1 MAAFFVR
8 KIMDPEDIKKDDV
21 ANQLKLVNASVKE
34 LTEKALPAAENA
46 LKEAKKAGDLSEK
59 TKNDVD
65 KLLTDLNTQRDL
77 QNQLAT
83 QLGEAE
89 QMFARLGNNG
99 GQSPAKNRAGDLV
112 IVDEAMI
119 EFSKN
124 VSAGRRLAID
134 MPRNAL
140 TSFAV
145 NPVDGS
151 TKIITNPNQ
160 RLTVRD
166 LLAPGDTESNAVAYL
181 RELLFTNNAAPV
193 AENTTKPYSEIT
205 FEEVLSG
212 VKTVAHLM
220 KIAKQTLDDLPQL
233 RSIINGRL
241 LNGLKRVED
250 TQLLFGSGVGNN
262 LHGIYTQA
270 TAFANPSTKT
280 TPSNSLDVMRLAMLQ
295 VTLAELSA
303 TGHVMHDID
312 WTDIELIKD
321 ANTKGYLFSNPF
333 GTLEARLW
341 GLPVAQTNQA
351 GMLGNFLTGSFA
363 DAAQIFDRE
372 DANVV
377 ISTENA
383 DDFEKN
389 MVSVRAEERL
399 ALAVYRPQAF
409 VKGSLT
415 VGP

>member
-1 MAAFFVR
+1 MR
-8 KIMDPEDIKKDDV
+8 KIMTDQTKDQT
-21 ANQLKLVNASVKE
+21 AEQLKQVNASVKE
-34 LTEKALPAAENA
+34 LTEKTLPAAENA
-46 LKEAKKAGDLSEK
+46 LKEAKKAGELSEQ
-59 TKNDVD
+59 TKNEVD
-65 KLLTDLNTQRDL
+65 KLLTDLNVMRDTQNKL
-77 QNQLAT
+77 QT
-83 QLGEAE
+83 ELGEAE
-89 QMFARLGNNG
+89 QMFARIGNNG
-99 GQSPAKNRAGDLV
+99 GQAPARNRAGDLV

-145 NPVDGS
+145 NPVDGT
-151 TKIITNPNQ
+151 TKVITNPNQ

-166 LLAPGDTESNAVAYL
+166 LLTPGDTESNAVAYL
-181 RELLFTNNAAPV
+181 REMLFTNAAAPV

-212 VKTVAHLM
+212 VKTIAHLM
-220 KIAKQTLDDLPQL
+220 KVAKQTLDDLPQL

-351 GMLGNFLTGSFA
+351 GMLDNFLTGSFA

-377 ISTENA
+377 VSTENA

-389 MVSVRAEERL
+389 MVSIRAEERL

>member
-1 MAAFFVR
+1 MR

-34 LTEKALPAAENA
+34 LTEKALPKAENA
-46 LKEAKKAGDLSEK
+46 LKEAQKAGELSNE
-59 TKNDVD
+59 TKKEVD

-77 QNQLAT
+77 QNQLQV

-99 GQSPAKNRAGDLV
+99 SQSPARNRAGDLV
-112 IVDEAMI
+112 IVNEAMI

>member
-1 MAAFFVR
+1 MT
-8 KIMDPEDIKKDDV
+8 DQNKDQV
-21 ANQLKLVNASVKE
+21 AEQLKQVNAKVQE
-34 LTEKALPAAENA
+34 LTDKTLPAAENA
-46 LKEAKKAGDLSEK
+46 LKEAEKAGEMSTK
-59 TKNDVD
+59 TKNEVD
-65 KLLTDLNTQRDL
+65 NLLTDLNTMRDA
-77 QNQLAT
+77 QNKLKT
-83 QLGEAE
+83 ELGEAE
-89 QMFARLGNNG
+89 QLFARIGSGNGNQG
-99 GQSPAKNRAGDLV
+99 SAKNRAGDLV
-112 IVDEAMI
+112 IANDSII
-119 EFSKN
+119 EFSNN

-134 MPRNAL
+134 VPRAAL

-151 TKIITNPNQ
+151 TQIVTNPNQ

-193 AENTTKPYSEIT
+193 AENTTKPYSDIT

-220 KIAKQTLDDLPQL
+220 KVAKQTLDDLPQL

-250 TQLLFGSGVGNN
+250 TQLLFGSGTGNN

-270 TAFANPSTKT
+270 TDFANPSTKT

-312 WTDIELIKD
+312 WTDIELMKD
-321 ANTKGYLFSNPF
+321 ANTNGYLFSNPF

-377 ISTENA
+377 VSTENA

-389 MVSVRAEERL
+389 MVSIRAEERL

-415 VGP
+415 VV

>member
-1 MAAFFVR
+1 MT
-8 KIMDPEDIKKDDV
+8 DQNKDQT
-21 ANQLKLVNASVKE
+21 AEQLKLVNASVKE

-46 LKEAKKAGDLSEK
+46 LKEANRAGELSNETKKE
-59 TKNDVD
+59 VD
-65 KLLTDLNTQRDL
+65 KLITDLNTQRDL
-77 QNQLAT
+77 QNKLQT
-83 QLGEAE
+83 ELGEAE
-89 QMFARLGNNG
+89 QMFARIGKNG
-99 GQSPAKNRAGDLV
+99 GQAPARNRAGDLV
-112 IVDEAMI
+112 IANEAMI
-119 EFSKN
+119 EFSKS
-124 VSAGRRLAID
+124 VVAGRRLAID

-145 NPVDGS
+145 NPVDGA
-151 TKIITNPNQ
+151 TQIVTNPNQ

-166 LLAPGDTESNAVAYL
+166 LLSPGDTESNAVSYL
-181 RELLFTNNAAPV
+181 RETLFINNAAPV

-220 KIAKQTLDDLPQL
+220 KAAKQTLDDLPQL

-280 TPSNSLDVMRLAMLQ
+280 TPSNSLDIMRLAMLQ

-321 ANTKGYLFSNPF
+321 ANTNGYLFSNPF

-341 GLPVAQTNQA
+341 GLPVAQTNQS

-377 ISTENA
+377 VSTENA

-389 MVSVRAEERL
+389 MVSIRAEERL

-415 VGP
+415 VAP

>member
-1 MAAFFVR
+1 
-8 KIMDPEDIKKDDV
+8 MDPEDIKKDDV

-99 GQSPAKNRAGDLV
+99 SQAPARNRAGDLV

-351 GMLGNFLTGSFA
+351 GMLDNFLTGSFA

-377 ISTENA
+377 VSTENA

-389 MVSVRAEERL
+389 MVSIRAEERL

>member
-1 MAAFFVR
+1 
-8 KIMDPEDIKKDDV
+8 MDPEDIKKDDV

-34 LTEKALPAAENA
+34 LTDKALPAAENA

-112 IVDEAMI
+112 IANDTI
-119 EFSKN
+119 IQFSN
-124 VSAGRRLAID
+124 SVVAGRRIAID
-134 MPRNAL
+134 VPRNAL

-409 VKGSLT
+409 VKGTLT

>member
-1 MAAFFVR
+1 
-8 KIMDPEDIKKDDV
+8 MDPEDIKKDDV

-34 LTEKALPAAENA
+34 LTEKALPKAENA
-46 LKEAKKAGDLSEK
+46 LKEAQKAGELSNE
-59 TKNDVD
+59 TKKEVD

-89 QMFARLGNNG
+89 QMFARIGNNG
-99 GQSPAKNRAGDLV
+99 GQAPARNRAGDLV
-112 IVDEAMI
+112 IANESMI

-145 NPVDGS
+145 NPVDGT
-151 TKIITNPNQ
+151 TKVITNPNQ

-212 VKTVAHLM
+212 VKTIAHLM
-220 KIAKQTLDDLPQL
+220 KVAKQTLDDLPQL

-351 GMLGNFLTGSFA
+351 GMLDNFLTGSFA

-377 ISTENA
+377 VSTENA

-389 MVSVRAEERL
+389 MVSIRAEERL

>member
-1 MAAFFVR
+1 
-8 KIMDPEDIKKDDV
+8 MDPEDIKKDDV

-59 TKNDVD
+59 TKKDVD
-65 KLLTDLNTQRDL
+65 ELITNLNTQRDL

-112 IVDEAMI
+112 IANDTI
-119 EFSKN
+119 IQFSN
-124 VSAGRRLAID
+124 SVVAGRRIAID
-134 MPRNAL
+134 VPRNAL

-145 NPVDGS
+145 NPVDGT

-212 VKTVAHLM
+212 VKTIAHLM

-399 ALAVYRPQAF
+399 TLTVYRPQAF

>member
-1 MAAFFVR
+1 
-8 KIMDPEDIKKDDV
+8 MDPDDIKKDDV

-34 LTEKALPAAENA
+34 LTDKALPAAENA

-59 TKNDVD
+59 TKKDVD
-65 KLLTDLNTQRDL
+65 ELITNLNTQRDL

-99 GQSPAKNRAGDLV
+99 SQSPARNRAGDLV
-112 IVDEAMI
+112 IANETMI

-124 VSAGRRLAID
+124 VAAGRRLAID

-145 NPVDGS
+145 NPADGS

>member
-1 MAAFFVR
+1 
-8 KIMDPEDIKKDDV
+8 MDPEDIKKDDV

-34 LTEKALPAAENA
+34 LTDKALPAAENA

-99 GQSPAKNRAGDLV
+99 GQAPARNRAGDLV
-112 IVDEAMI
+112 IANETMI
-119 EFSKN
+119 EFSEN
-124 VSAGRRLAID
+124 VAAGRRLAID

>member
-1 MAAFFVR
+1 
-8 KIMDPEDIKKDDV
+8 MDPEDIKKDDV

-99 GQSPAKNRAGDLV
+99 SQSPAKNRAGDLV
-112 IVDEAMI
+112 IANDTI
-119 EFSKN
+119 IQFSN
-124 VSAGRRLAID
+124 SVVAGRRIAID
-134 MPRNAL
+134 VPRNAL

>member
-1 MAAFFVR
+1 
-8 KIMDPEDIKKDDV
+8 MDPEDIKKDDV

-34 LTEKALPAAENA
+34 LTDKALPAAENA

-112 IVDEAMI
+112 IANDTI
-119 EFSKN
+119 IQFSN
-124 VSAGRRLAID
+124 SVVAGRRLAID

>member
-1 MAAFFVR
+1 LR
-8 KIMDPEDIKKDDV
+8 ENIMTDQNKDQT
-21 ANQLKLVNASVKE
+21 AEQLKQVNAQVKE
-34 LTEKALPAAENA
+34 LTEKTLPAAENA
-46 LKEAKKAGDLSEK
+46 LKEAKRAGALSDK
-59 TKNDVD
+59 TKNEVD
-65 KLLTDLNTQRDL
+65 KLLTDLNTMRDTQNKL
-77 QNQLAT
+77 QSE
-83 QLGEAE
+83 LGEAE
-89 QMFARLGNNG
+89 QLFARIGSGNGNQG
-99 GQSPAKNRAGDLV
+99 AAKNRAGDLV
-112 IVDEAMI
+112 IANDSII
-119 EFSKN
+119 EFSNN

-134 MPRNAL
+134 VPRAAL

-151 TKIITNPNQ
+151 TQIVTNPNQ

-193 AENTTKPYSEIT
+193 AENTTKPYSDIT

-220 KIAKQTLDDLPQL
+220 KVAKQTLDDLPQL

-377 ISTENA
+377 VSTENA

-389 MVSVRAEERL
+389 MVSIRAEERL

>member
-1 MAAFFVR
+1 MT
-8 KIMDPEDIKKDDV
+8 DQNKDQT
-21 ANQLKLVNASVKE
+21 AEQLKLVNASVRE

-46 LKEAKKAGDLSEK
+46 LKEANRAGELSNETKKE
-59 TKNDVD
+59 VD
-65 KLLTDLNTQRDL
+65 KLITDLNTQRDL
-77 QNQLAT
+77 QNKLQT
-83 QLGEAE
+83 ELGEAE
-89 QMFARLGNNG
+89 QLFARIGNNG
-99 GQSPAKNRAGDLV
+99 SQAPARNRAGDLV
-112 IVDEAMI
+112 IANEAMI
-119 EFSKN
+119 QFSN
-124 VSAGRRLAID
+124 SVVAGRRLAID
-134 MPRNAL
+134 VPRNAL

-151 TKIITNPNQ
+151 TQIITNPNQ

-181 RELLFTNNAAPV
+181 RETLFENNAAPV
-193 AENTTKPYSEIT
+193 AENTTKPYSNIE

-262 LHGIYTQA
+262 LHGIYPQA
-270 TAFANPSTKT
+270 QAFANPSTKT
-280 TPSNSLDVMRLAMLQ
+280 TPSNSLDIMRLAMLQ

-377 ISTENA
+377 VSTENA

-399 ALAVYRPQAF
+399 TLTVYRPQAF

-415 VGP
+415 VAP

>member
-1 MAAFFVR
+1 
-8 KIMDPEDIKKDDV
+8 MDPEDIKKDDV

-89 QMFARLGNNG
+89 QMFARIGNNG
-99 GQSPAKNRAGDLV
+99 GQAPARNRAGDLV
-112 IVDEAMI
+112 IANESMI

-145 NPVDGS
+145 NPVDGT
-151 TKIITNPNQ
+151 TKVITNPNQ

-212 VKTVAHLM
+212 VKTIAHLM
-220 KIAKQTLDDLPQL
+220 KVAKQTLDDLPQL

-377 ISTENA
+377 VSTENA

-389 MVSVRAEERL
+389 MVSIRAEERL

-415 VGP
+415 V

>member
-1 MAAFFVR
+1 M
-8 KIMDPEDIKKDDV
+8 
-21 ANQLKLVNASVKE
+21 
-34 LTEKALPAAENA
+34 
-46 LKEAKKAGDLSEK
+46 
-59 TKNDVD
+59 D

-99 GQSPAKNRAGDLV
+99 SQAPARNRAGDLV

-181 RELLFTNNAAPV
+181 REMLFTNAAAPV

-212 VKTVAHLM
+212 VKTIAHLM
-220 KIAKQTLDDLPQL
+220 KVAKQTLDDLPQL

-351 GMLGNFLTGSFA
+351 GMLDGLVC
-363 DAAQIFDRE
+363 RCR
-372 DANVV
+372 AN
-377 ISTENA
+377 
-383 DDFEKN
+383 
-389 MVSVRAEERL
+389 L
-399 ALAVYRPQAF
+399 
-409 VKGSLT
+409 
-415 VGP
+415 

>member
-1 MAAFFVR
+1 MR

-34 LTEKALPAAENA
+34 LTDKALPAAENA

-99 GQSPAKNRAGDLV
+99 GQAPARNRAGDLV

-377 ISTENA
+377 VSTENA

-389 MVSVRAEERL
+389 MVSIRAEERL

>member
-1 MAAFFVR
+1 
-8 KIMDPEDIKKDDV
+8 MDPEDIKKDDV

-99 GQSPAKNRAGDLV
+99 GQTPARNRAGDLV

-181 RELLFTNNAAPV
+181 REMLFTNAAAPV
-193 AENTTKPYSEIT
+193 AENTTKPYSDIT

-212 VKTVAHLM
+212 VKTIAHLM
-220 KIAKQTLDDLPQL
+220 KVAKQTLDDLPQL

-351 GMLGNFLTGSFA
+351 GMLDNFLTGSFA

-377 ISTENA
+377 VSTENA

-389 MVSVRAEERL
+389 MVSIRAEERL

>member
-1 MAAFFVR
+1 
-8 KIMDPEDIKKDDV
+8 MDPEDIKKDDV

-59 TKNDVD
+59 TKKDVD
-65 KLLTDLNTQRDL
+65 ELITNLNTQRDL

-112 IVDEAMI
+112 IANDTI
-119 EFSKN
+119 IQFSN
-124 VSAGRRLAID
+124 SVVAGRRIAID
-134 MPRNAL
+134 VPRNAL

-145 NPVDGS
+145 NPVDGT

-270 TAFANPSTKT
+270 TTFANPSTKT

-377 ISTENA
+377 VSTENA

-389 MVSVRAEERL
+389 MVSIRAEERL

>member
-1 MAAFFVR
+1 
-8 KIMDPEDIKKDDV
+8 MDPEDIKKDDV

-99 GQSPAKNRAGDLV
+99 GQTPARNRAGDLV

-181 RELLFTNNAAPV
+181 REMLFTNAAAPV
-193 AENTTKPYSEIT
+193 AENTTKPYSDIT

-212 VKTVAHLM
+212 VKTIAHLM
-220 KIAKQTLDDLPQL
+220 KVAKQTLDDLPQL

-250 TQLLFGSGVGNN
+250 TQMLFGSGVGNN

-351 GMLGNFLTGSFA
+351 GMLDNFLTGSFA

-377 ISTENA
+377 VSTENA

-389 MVSVRAEERL
+389 MVSIRAEERL

>member
-1 MAAFFVR
+1 MT
-8 KIMDPEDIKKDDV
+8 DQNKDQT
-21 ANQLKLVNASVKE
+21 AEQLKQVNASVKE

-46 LKEAKKAGDLSEK
+46 LKEATRAGELSDK
-59 TKNDVD
+59 TKAEVD
-65 KLLTDLNTQRDL
+65 KMMTDLNTQRDL
-77 QNQLAT
+77 QNKLQT
-83 QLGEAE
+83 ELGEAE
-89 QMFARLGNNG
+89 QLFARLGNG
-99 GQSPAKNRAGDLV
+99 GNQAPAKNRAGDLV
-112 IVDEAMI
+112 IVNQAMI
-119 EFSKN
+119 DFSN
-124 VSAGRRLAID
+124 SVTAGRRLSID

-140 TSFAV
+140 TSFTV

-151 TKIITNPNQ
+151 TQIITNPNQ

-166 LLAPGDTESNAVAYL
+166 LLAPGDTESPSVHYL
-181 RELLFTNNAAPV
+181 RETLFTNNAAPV
-193 AENTTKPYSEIT
+193 AENTTKPYSEIE

-212 VKTVAHLM
+212 VKTIAHLM

-280 TPSNSLDVMRLAMLQ
+280 TPSNSLDLMRLAMLQ

-377 ISTENA
+377 VSTENA

-415 VGP
+415 ISP

>member
-1 MAAFFVR
+1 MT
-8 KIMDPEDIKKDDV
+8 DQNKDQV
-21 ANQLKLVNASVKE
+21 AEQLKQVNAKVQE
-34 LTEKALPAAENA
+34 LTDKTLPAAENA
-46 LKEAKKAGDLSEK
+46 LKEAEKAGEMSTK
-59 TKNDVD
+59 TKNEVD
-65 KLLTDLNTQRDL
+65 KLLTDLNTMRDTQNKL
-77 QNQLAT
+77 QSE
-83 QLGEAE
+83 LGEAE
-89 QMFARLGNNG
+89 QLFARIGSGNGNQG
-99 GQSPAKNRAGDLV
+99 AAKNRAGDLV
-112 IVDEAMI
+112 IANDSII
-119 EFSKN
+119 EFSNN

-134 MPRNAL
+134 VPRAAL

-151 TKIITNPNQ
+151 TQIVTNPNQ

-193 AENTTKPYSEIT
+193 AENTTKPYSDIT

-220 KIAKQTLDDLPQL
+220 KVAKQTLDDLPQL

-250 TQLLFGSGVGNN
+250 TQLLFGSGTGNN

-270 TAFANPSTKT
+270 TDFANPSTKT

-312 WTDIELIKD
+312 WTDIELMKD
-321 ANTKGYLFSNPF
+321 ANTNGYLFSNPF

-341 GLPVAQTNQA
+341 GLPVAQTNQE

-377 ISTENA
+377 VSTENA

-389 MVSVRAEERL
+389 MVSIRAEERL

-415 VGP
+415 VV

>member
-1 MAAFFVR
+1 MR

-99 GQSPAKNRAGDLV
+99 SQAPARNRAGDLV

-181 RELLFTNNAAPV
+181 REMLFTNAAAPV

-212 VKTVAHLM
+212 VKTIAHLM
-220 KIAKQTLDDLPQL
+220 KVAKQTLDDLPQL

-351 GMLGNFLTGSFA
+351 GMLDNFLTGSFA

-377 ISTENA
+377 VSTENA

-389 MVSVRAEERL
+389 MVSIRAEERL

>member
-1 MAAFFVR
+1 MS
-8 KIMDPEDIKKDDV
+8 DQNKDQT
-21 ANQLKLVNASVKE
+21 AEQLKQVNASVKE

-59 TKNDVD
+59 TKKDVD
-65 KLLTDLNTQRDL
+65 ELITNLNNQRDL

-99 GQSPAKNRAGDLV
+99 GQSPARNRAGDLV
-112 IVDEAMI
+112 IANESI
-119 EFSKN
+119 IQFSKS
-124 VSAGRRLAID
+124 VAAGRRLAVD
-134 MPRNAL
+134 VPRAAL

-166 LLAPGDTESNAVAYL
+166 LLAPGDTESSAVAYL
-181 RELLFTNNAAPV
+181 RETLWTNNAAPV
-193 AENTTKPYSEIT
+193 AENTTKPYSDIQ
-205 FEEVLSG
+205 FEEVLAG
-212 VKTVAHLM
+212 VKTIAHLM

-280 TPSNSLDVMRLAMLQ
+280 TPSNSLDIMRLAMLQ

-351 GMLGNFLTGSFA
+351 GMLDKFLTGSFA

-399 ALAVYRPQAF
+399 TMTVYRPQAF

>member
-1 MAAFFVR
+1 MR

-34 LTEKALPAAENA
+34 LTDKALPAAENA

-112 IVDEAMI
+112 IANDTI
-119 EFSKN
+119 IQFSN
-124 VSAGRRLAID
+124 SVVAGRRIAID
-134 MPRNAL
+134 VPRNAL

-409 VKGSLT
+409 VKGTLT

>member
-1 MAAFFVR
+1 MR

-34 LTEKALPAAENA
+34 LTDKALPAAENA

-99 GQSPAKNRAGDLV
+99 SQSPARNRAGDLV
-112 IVDEAMI
+112 IANETMI

-124 VSAGRRLAID
+124 VAAGRRLAID

-151 TKIITNPNQ
+151 TKVITNPNQ

>member
-1 MAAFFVR
+1 MR

-59 TKNDVD
+59 TKKDVD
-65 KLLTDLNTQRDL
+65 ELITNLNNQRDL

-99 GQSPAKNRAGDLV
+99 GQAPARNRAGDLV
-112 IVDEAMI
+112 IANETVI

-124 VSAGRRLAID
+124 VAAGRRLAID

-151 TKIITNPNQ
+151 TQIITGPNQ

-181 RELLFTNNAAPV
+181 RETLFTNAAAPV
-193 AENTTKPYSEIT
+193 TENTTKPYSDIT

-212 VKTVAHLM
+212 VKTIAHLM
-220 KIAKQTLDDLPQL
+220 KVAKQTLDDLPQL

-351 GMLGNFLTGSFA
+351 GMLGNFLTGSFS

-377 ISTENA
+377 VSTENA

-389 MVSVRAEERL
+389 MVSIRAEERL

>member
-1 MAAFFVR
+1 MS
-8 KIMDPEDIKKDDV
+8 DQNKDQT
-21 ANQLKLVNASVKE
+21 AEQLKQVNASVKE
-34 LTEKALPAAENA
+34 LTEKTLPAAENA
-46 LKEAKKAGDLSEK
+46 LKEAKKAGELSEK
-59 TKNDVD
+59 TKNEVD
-65 KLLTDLNTQRDL
+65 KLLTDLNTMRDTQNKL
-77 QNQLAT
+77 QT
-83 QLGEAE
+83 ELGEAE
-89 QMFARLGNNG
+89 QLFARIGNG
-99 GQSPAKNRAGDLV
+99 GNQAPTRNRAGDLV
-112 IVDEAMI
+112 IANDSII
-119 EFSKN
+119 EFSN
-124 VSAGRRLAID
+124 SVVAGRRLAID
-134 MPRNAL
+134 VPRAAL

-145 NPVDGS
+145 NPVDG
-151 TKIITNPNQ
+151 TTQIITNPNQ

-181 RELLFTNNAAPV
+181 RETLFENNAAPV
-193 AENTTKPYSEIT
+193 AENTTKPYSNIE

-262 LHGIYTQA
+262 LHGIYPQA
-270 TAFANPSTKT
+270 QAFANPSTKT
-280 TPSNSLDVMRLAMLQ
+280 TPSNSLDIMRLAMLQ

-377 ISTENA
+377 VSTENA

-399 ALAVYRPQAF
+399 TLTVYRPQAF
-409 VKGSLT
+409 VKGSLAIA
-415 VGP
+415 P

>member
-34 LTEKALPAAENA
+34 LTDKALPAAENA

-99 GQSPAKNRAGDLV
+99 SQSPARNRAGDLV
-112 IVDEAMI
+112 IANETMI

-124 VSAGRRLAID
+124 VAAGRRLAID

-250 TQLLFGSGVGNN
+250 TQLLFGSGIGNN

-377 ISTENA
+377 VSTENA

-389 MVSVRAEERL
+389 MVSIRAEERL

>member
-1 MAAFFVR
+1 MR

-34 LTEKALPAAENA
+34 LTDKALPAAENA

-112 IVDEAMI
+112 IANDTI
-119 EFSKN
+119 IQFSN
-124 VSAGRRLAID
+124 SVVAGRRIAID
-134 MPRNAL
+134 VPRNAL